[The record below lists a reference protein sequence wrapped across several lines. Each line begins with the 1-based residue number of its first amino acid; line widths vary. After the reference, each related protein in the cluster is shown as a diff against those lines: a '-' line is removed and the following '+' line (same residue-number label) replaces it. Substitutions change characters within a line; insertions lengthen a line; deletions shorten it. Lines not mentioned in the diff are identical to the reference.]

1 MNRLSDA
8 DFAVYIRNAAL
19 ELSREAKE
27 RGIMIDIHAKEDG
40 EYVTARF
47 GEYEYT
53 RFFYGSED
61 FEYRPL
67 ERTEDWERVTPDQI
81 RLNEKPLHLPE

>member
-8 DFAVYIRNAAL
+8 DFAVYIRNIAL

-47 GEYEYT
+47 GDYDYIKC
-53 RFFYGSED
+53 FYGSED
-61 FEYRPL
+61 FEYRPFG
-67 ERTEDWERVTPDQI
+67 RGEDWERVTPEQI